1 MADRER
7 DRVERVAADEQANA
21 IEGIETG
28 DSGEA
33 PGEPEREAD
42 DRAATGRPML
52 ARVPGGVVAFGAG
65 SLATATLLT
74 LAGGGFVLYSIAAG
88 RFYGYQPYQL
98 YLAAFQFA
106 VATVAQSLGV
116 YFARQRV
123 RWTWVMLGAA
133 LGTLT
138 FVALPFSVLA
148 LACLGVGKYHFASHT
163 PRSVIAGEN
172 V

>member
-7 DRVERVAADEQANA
+7 DRVERVAGDEQANA
-21 IEGIETG
+21 IEGVGTG
-28 DSGEA
+28 EPDEA
-33 PGEPEREAD
+33 PGEPRREGD
-42 DRAATGRPML
+42 DRTAGGPML
-52 ARVPGGVVAFGAG
+52 AGVPEGVVAFGAG

-74 LAGGGFVLYSIAAG
+74 LAGGIFILYSIVVG
-88 RFYGYQPYQL
+88 QFYGYQPYQL
-98 YLAAFQFA
+98 SLAAFQFA
-106 VATVAQSLGV
+106 VATVAQLLGV